1 MPGSSGK
8 SVRCIT
14 VVILMLACGAPGL
27 AAEESAAPDHRATW
41 ERLKGLAGVWTGHME
56 DPLTGPPVTVRY
68 EVASNGRALVEYQ
81 NPGQSFEMV
90 TVYYLDRDQLR
101 ATHYCAA
108 GNQPAFRLGA
118 QSTAELAILEFDGGT
133 GFDPAADGHVHGGD
147 IRFLAADRIEHRWHH
162 YVGPKQLGTTHWF
175 LQRQP
180 PAPAGP
186 TDAEAGVR

>member
-1 MPGSSGK
+1 MPGTTGRSGT
-8 SVRCIT
+8 SVT
-14 VVILMLACGAPGL
+14 VALLMLAFCAPGL
-27 AAEESAAPDHRATW
+27 AADAPAAPDHGATW

-68 EVASNGRALVEYQ
+68 EIVSNGHALVEFQ
-81 NPGQSFEMV
+81 NPGRSFEML
-90 TVYYLDRDQLR
+90 TVYYLDRGELR

-118 QSTAELAILEFDGGT
+118 RSTAELAILEFDGGT

-147 IRFLAADRIEHRWHH
+147 IRFLSADRIEHRWHH

-175 LQRQP
+175 LERHSRAPEP
-180 PAPAGP
+180 PA
-186 TDAEAGVR
+186 DASGR